1 MASSESNPLSKLI
14 QLFLADKQEIV
25 SIYFFAILSGLVQL
39 SLPLGVQAII
49 SFVIGAS
56 MVTSIYVLIFVVVL
70 GVFLVGIFQINQM
83 KIIEKIQQNIFVRNT
98 YLFAEVLPQIDLLK
112 NNKFYLP
119 EKINRFFDIMS
130 IQKGISKLLLD
141 IPIASIQII
150 FGLVLLSFYHPIFIV
165 FGFLLL
171 STLYFILKFT
181 GKKGIKTNYIVST
194 HKYEVAAWFGE
205 IARTLKSFKF
215 RHGTNLNVVKADE
228 KTLDYIQARTT
239 HFKVLLLQFKALVL
253 FKVMISAAMLV
264 VGTYL
269 LLSQQL
275 NIGEFIAA
283 EIVILSIIGA
293 VEKLIGSISSIYD
306 VITGLEKLSSV
317 IDSPLENSGN
327 VRFNSI
333 NSGVSIELVDCDLVY
348 SKGKTVLKGMN
359 LKIPSN
365 SLVCISGC
373 AGSGKSSLLNLLSGN
388 LGDSN
393 GGVLINNISLGNYNL
408 KSLRKNVGVFLS
420 SSDVFEGT
428 VFENITMGRKGIT
441 EEKISVLAYEMG
453 FQSFIASLKNGFETS
468 VDAGGKK
475 MSSTMV
481 QILVLLRA
489 FVDKPDLLLLEE
501 PWGGFNDDLKLKFKN
516 YIYNYTS
523 DITVVI
529 ASNDNDFKVNADL
542 VVKLENGEISEV
554 IKK

>member
-14 QLFLADKQEIV
+14 QLILADKQEIV

-56 MVTSIYVLIFVVVL
+56 MVTSIYLLIFVVVL

>member
-14 QLFLADKQEIV
+14 QLILADKQEIV

-49 SFVIGAS
+49 SFVLGAS

>member
-14 QLFLADKQEIV
+14 QLILADKQEIV